1 MKNINRTN
9 FNFVQKPKSC
19 TAAAATRSINPEIKI
34 DSYLNKVCP
43 ATENIYND
51 DFYTKQDVI
60 VTALD
65 NVEARR
71 YIDR

>member
-1 MKNINRTN
+1 MKLD
-9 FNFVQKPKSC
+9 P
-19 TAAAATRSINPEIKI
+19 
-34 DSYLNKVCP
+34 YLNKVCP

-51 DFYTKQDVI
+51 DFYNKQDVV

-71 YIDR
+71 YIDRYD